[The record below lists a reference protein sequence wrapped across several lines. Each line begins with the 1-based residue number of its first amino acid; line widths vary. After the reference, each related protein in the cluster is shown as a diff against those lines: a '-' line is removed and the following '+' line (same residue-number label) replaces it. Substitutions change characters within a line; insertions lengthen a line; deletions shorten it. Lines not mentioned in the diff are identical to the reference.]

1 MNDSEL
7 FDRYARM
14 NLPTSFRVIG
24 IGEATKEI
32 IETVKSYG
40 YDCVSATVLTEPFE
54 CVPTDEDKMVI
65 IVVKDNE
72 DHANSIAKTFHDAGV
87 LTLGLLD
94 NADFDCYDSVV
105 SEASCAEYP
114 DIIKAILQPIVTQGM
129 IAYDFNDLQTT
140 LTDAKH
146 FLLKSVTR
154 CGNERVAEAIGDI
167 KRALSS
173 SKLDKIERLSIFLY
187 FNKEGELPLVMQEM
201 TALTDI
207 ISELPESVYAIW
219 AVYPDESMKDEGSKS
234 RYLLLERNWRMD
246 KVIQKQLALLK
257 FAILPGILGGIACFI
272 GPPHS
277 ALIKANIGVVIGFA
291 LQHKYMRPVLK
302 ELMKASD
309 DFLTKI

>member
-1 MNDSEL
+1 MNEESLLEQSAL
-7 FDRYARM
+7 TS
-14 NLPTSFRVIG
+14 LPTSFRVIG
-24 IGEATKEI
+24 IGEATKEV
-32 IETVKSYG
+32 IETVKSYR

-54 CVPTDEDKMVI
+54 CIPTDEDKMVI
-65 IVVKDNE
+65 IVAKDNE
-72 DHANSIAKTFHDAGV
+72 DHANSIANTFHEAGV
-87 LTLGLLD
+87 LTIGLLD
-94 NADFDCYDSVV
+94 NADLECYDSVV

-207 ISELPESVYAIW
+207 ISELPESIYVIW
-219 AVYPDESMKDEGSKS
+219 AVYPDESIKDE
-234 RYLLLERNWRMD
+234 EI
-246 KVIQKQLALLK
+246 KVTILA
-257 FAILPGILGGIACFI
+257 AG
-272 GPPHS
+272 
-277 ALIKANIGVVIGFA
+277 
-291 LQHKYMRPVLK
+291 K
-302 ELMKASD
+302 ELENG
-309 DFLTKI
+309 

>member
-54 CVPTDEDKMVI
+54 CVPTDEDKMVV

-72 DHANSIAKTFHDAGV
+72 DHANNIAKTFHDAGV

-219 AVYPDESMKDEGSKS
+219 AVYPDESMKDDEV
-234 RYLLLERNWRMD
+234 
-246 KVIQKQLALLK
+246 KVTILA
-257 FAILPGILGGIACFI
+257 AG
-272 GPPHS
+272 
-277 ALIKANIGVVIGFA
+277 
-291 LQHKYMRPVLK
+291 K
-302 ELMKASD
+302 ELENG
-309 DFLTKI
+309 

>member
-1 MNDSEL
+1 MNEESLLEQSAL
-7 FDRYARM
+7 TS
-14 NLPTSFRVIG
+14 LPTSFRVIG
-24 IGEATKEI
+24 IGEATKEV
-32 IETVKSYG
+32 IETVKSYR

-54 CVPTDEDKMVI
+54 CIPTDEDKMVI
-65 IVVKDNE
+65 IVAKDNE

-187 FNKEGELPLVMQEM
+187 FNKEDKQPLVMQEM
-201 TALTDI
+201 TGLTDFV
-207 ISELPESVYAIW
+207 SELPESIYVIW
-219 AVYPDESMKDEGSKS
+219 AVYPDESIKDE
-234 RYLLLERNWRMD
+234 EI
-246 KVIQKQLALLK
+246 KVTILA
-257 FAILPGILGGIACFI
+257 AG
-272 GPPHS
+272 
-277 ALIKANIGVVIGFA
+277 
-291 LQHKYMRPVLK
+291 K
-302 ELMKASD
+302 ELENG
-309 DFLTKI
+309 